1 MSHMRKLF
9 REGICWGAAIVFAI
23 VAVPLIAIA
32 AIVLR
37 PVLMLAAVIAGVSV
51 AVAYCVSSRFRSWAG
66 RHLLGYEKVPA
77 TVWWRH

>member
-1 MSHMRKLF
+1 MRKLF

-37 PVLMLAAVIAGVSV
+37 PVLMLAAMVAGLGV
-51 AVAYCVSSRFRSWAG
+51 AVLYCVSSRFRSWVG
-66 RHLLGYEKVPA
+66 RHLPGYENAPA
-77 TVWWRH
+77 AVRWRH